1 MVICFLPRRKVG
13 NPFRHFSENDRK
25 SLYNIIMVIIKDNL
39 NRTIDIT
46 LEMKLKNIIKAD
58 ARWFLNNISVIS
70 DEELLF
76 KRSKYIKK

>member
-1 MVICFLPRRKVG
+1 
-13 NPFRHFSENDRK
+13 
-25 SLYNIIMVIIKDNL
+25 MVIIKDNL